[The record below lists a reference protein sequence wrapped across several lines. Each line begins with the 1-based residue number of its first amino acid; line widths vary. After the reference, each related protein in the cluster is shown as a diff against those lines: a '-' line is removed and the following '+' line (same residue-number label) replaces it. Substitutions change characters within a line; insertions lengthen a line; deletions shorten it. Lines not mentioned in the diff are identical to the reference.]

1 MIEKRILSVLCTLVI
16 VLAHTIVDTPVYAQ
30 KVSQVV
36 EIKAKDIEYT
46 LAYPGIL
53 PDNPL
58 YALKELRNG
67 MWVFFT
73 RDNLKKAELLL
84 LFSDKKANAALLL
97 SQKGKW
103 DLAIES
109 MTEGEK
115 EFLYAVNAMRQ
126 AKKQGGAPTG
136 DFVLKSKLSNEKHRE
151 IAEDLLKEAPGGQV
165 SRIQSILSINKRAG
179 RALEKL

>member
-1 MIEKRILSVLCTLVI
+1 MIQKRILSVLLAFVI
-16 VLAHTIVDTPVYAQ
+16 VSAHMSFAAPVYAQ
-30 KVSQVV
+30 QISQVV
-36 EIKAKDIEYT
+36 EIKAKEIEYT

-58 YALKELRNG
+58 YSLKELRNG

-84 LFSDKKANAALLL
+84 LFSDKKANAALFL

-103 DLAIES
+103 DLAIDS
-109 MTEGEK
+109 MTQGEK
-115 EFLYAVNAMRQ
+115 EFLRAVSAMHQ

-165 SRIQSILSINKRAG
+165 ARIQSILSINKRVG